1 MARTKP
7 PFDPLAVATA
17 PRSPASPAK
26 EAPVPPDVEAAL
38 QWIPRHCKVCGEP
51 TKNKT
56 GLCLPHQRQILSLKE
71 ERTLV
76 QNTIAAN
83 GHRYAELHKV
93 GAEIAALKG
102 DTRPAEW
109 GMLHG
114 RVIAPLKTQ
123 DGNGS
128 RVVVNIGMVLP
139 GCGQALPPVTV
150 QALPGSSPDEPI
162 DVEPLE

>member
-1 MARTKP
+1 MPRKP

-17 PRSPASPAK
+17 PRSPAPTQVPA
-26 EAPVPPDVEAAL
+26 PPDVEAML
-38 QWIPRHCKVCGEP
+38 NVIVRRCKVCGET

-56 GLCLPHQRQILSLKE
+56 SLCLEHQRQILSLKE
-71 ERTLV
+71 ERLIV
-76 QNTIAAN
+76 QDEIAKN
-83 GHRYAELHKV
+83 GFRYAELHKT

-109 GMLHG
+109 GLLHG
-114 RVIAPLKTQ
+114 RMIQPLKTQ
-123 DGNGS
+123 DGGAG

-150 QALPGSSPDEPI
+150 QALPGSTPDDI
-162 DVEPLE
+162 DADVTE